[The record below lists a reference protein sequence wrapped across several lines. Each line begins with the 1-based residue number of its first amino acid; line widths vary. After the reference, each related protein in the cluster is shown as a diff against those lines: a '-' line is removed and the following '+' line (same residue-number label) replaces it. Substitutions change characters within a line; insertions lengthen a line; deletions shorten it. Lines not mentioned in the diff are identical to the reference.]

1 MNILKHLLL
10 FTTACSSHPAIMAQ
24 ETAPQRP
31 NVVIILGDDIGYGDL
46 SCNGEKTIHTPHVDA
61 LAHQGLR
68 FTNAH
73 AVAST
78 STPARYSLL
87 TGHYAWRRND
97 TGIAPGDAGMIIRPE
112 QYTLADLF
120 QSCGYTTAAVGKW
133 HLGLGDKTGTQD
145 WNGFISPGPA
155 DIGFDYSYLMAATG
169 DRVPCVFVENQ
180 RVVNLD
186 PNDPIAVSYKTPF
199 PGEPLAKDHPEMLTV
214 MKASPNHG
222 HNQAI
227 VNGIG
232 RIGYMKGGKK
242 ALWKD
247 ENIADSITEH
257 AVKFIQENKD
267 HPFFLYFGTNDAH
280 VPRVPHPRFRGK
292 SGMGPRGDVLLQFDW
307 SVGEISR
314 TLEEQGLTENT
325 IVIITSDNGPVV
337 DNGYQDQAVELLGD
351 HRPWG
356 PFRGGKYSAFEAG
369 TRIPMILY
377 WPGKIKAGNVSDALV
392 SHIDLIASFASLLQ
406 TSLPREAAPD
416 SQNHLPAF
424 LGEDPKG
431 REYLIESAG
440 TLSILFENWKYIVP
454 SNGPTYSKLTNTELG
469 NIKEPQLYNLTKDK
483 GEKKNLAPKYQK
495 KVDAL
500 HKILQLEKEK
510 NN

>member
-1 MNILKHLLL
+1 
-10 FTTACSSHPAIMAQ
+10 
-24 ETAPQRP
+24 
-31 NVVIILGDDIGYGDL
+31 
-46 SCNGEKTIHTPHVDA
+46 
-61 LAHQGLR
+61 
-68 FTNAH
+68 
-73 AVAST
+73 
-78 STPARYSLL
+78 
-87 TGHYAWRRND
+87 
-97 TGIAPGDAGMIIRPE
+97 
-112 QYTLADLF
+112 
-120 QSCGYTTAAVGKW
+120 
-133 HLGLGDKTGTQD
+133 
-145 WNGFISPGPA
+145 
-155 DIGFDYSYLMAATG
+155 
-169 DRVPCVFVENQ
+169 
-180 RVVNLD
+180 
-186 PNDPIAVSYKTPF
+186 
-199 PGEPLAKDHPEMLTV
+199 MLTV

-337 DNGYQDQAVELLGD
+337 DDGYQDQAVELLGD

-469 NIKEPQLYNLTKDK
+469 NSKEPQLYNLTKDK

>member
-1 MNILKHLLL
+1 MSTLRNLL
-10 FTTACSSHPAIMAQ
+10 FLTTACSYGPALVAQ
-24 ETAPQRP
+24 QATPERP
-31 NVVIILGDDIGYGDL
+31 NVILILADDIGYGDL
-46 SCNGEKTIHTPHVDA
+46 SFNGEKTIHTPHVDA
-61 LAHQGLR
+61 LAQQGIR

-120 QSCGYTTAAVGKW
+120 QSCGYTTGAVGKW
-133 HLGLGDKTGTQD
+133 HLGLGDKTGSQN
-145 WNGFISPGPA
+145 WNGFITPGPA

-186 PNDPIAVSYKTPF
+186 PNDPIAVSYQTPF
-199 PGEPLAKDHPEMLTV
+199 PGEPLAKDHPELLTV

-232 RIGYMKGGKK
+232 RIGYMKGGKT

-247 ENIADSITEH
+247 ESIADSITAH
-257 AVKFIQENKD
+257 AVQFIETNKD
-267 HPFFLYFGTNDAH
+267 RPFFLYFGTNDAH
-280 VPRVPHPRFRGK
+280 VPRVPAARFRGK
-292 SGMGPRGDVLLQFDW
+292 SGMGPRGDALLQFDW
-307 SVGEISR
+307 SVGQITSA
-314 TLEEQGLTENT
+314 LERLGLTENT
-325 IVIITSDNGPVV
+325 LIIVTSDNGPVV
-337 DNGYQDQAVELLGD
+337 DDGYQDQAVELLGD

-369 TRIPMILY
+369 TRIPFAIR
-377 WPGKIKAGNVSDALV
+377 WPGKIKAGTTSDALI
-392 SHIDLIASFASLLQ
+392 SHIDLIASFAALFNQ
-406 TSLPREAAPD
+406 TLPEGAAPD
-416 SQNHLPAF
+416 SQNHLSAF
-424 LGEDPKG
+424 IGKDKKG
-431 REYLIESAG
+431 RNYVIESAG
-440 TLSILFENWKYIVP
+440 TLSILSNNWKYIVP
-454 SNGPTYSKLTNTELG
+454 GNGPAYNQLTNTELG
-469 NIKEPQLYNLTKDK
+469 NSKEPQLYHLKKDI
-483 GEKKNLAPKYQK
+483 GEKNNLAPQNPAKTTE
-495 KVDAL
+495 L
-500 HKILQLEKEK
+500 HQLIESEKTK
-510 NN
+510 GN

>member
-1 MNILKHLLL
+1 
-10 FTTACSSHPAIMAQ
+10 
-24 ETAPQRP
+24 
-31 NVVIILGDDIGYGDL
+31 
-46 SCNGEKTIHTPHVDA
+46 
-61 LAHQGLR
+61 
-68 FTNAH
+68 
-73 AVAST
+73 
-78 STPARYSLL
+78 
-87 TGHYAWRRND
+87 
-97 TGIAPGDAGMIIRPE
+97 
-112 QYTLADLF
+112 
-120 QSCGYTTAAVGKW
+120 
-133 HLGLGDKTGTQD
+133 
-145 WNGFISPGPA
+145 
-155 DIGFDYSYLMAATG
+155 
-169 DRVPCVFVENQ
+169 
-180 RVVNLD
+180 
-186 PNDPIAVSYKTPF
+186 
-199 PGEPLAKDHPEMLTV
+199 
-214 MKASPNHG
+214 
-222 HNQAI
+222 
-227 VNGIG
+227 
-232 RIGYMKGGKK
+232 
-242 ALWKD
+242 
-247 ENIADSITEH
+247 
-257 AVKFIQENKD
+257 
-267 HPFFLYFGTNDAH
+267 
-280 VPRVPHPRFRGK
+280 
-292 SGMGPRGDVLLQFDW
+292 MGPRGDVLLQFDW

-337 DNGYQDQAVELLGD
+337 DDGYQDQAVELLGD

-424 LGEDPKG
+424 LEEDPKG

-469 NIKEPQLYNLTKDK
+469 NSKEPQLYNLTKDK